1 MLWGYAGPW
10 FGEFL
15 QGDDSLMGRLKWL
28 VANGLQAAHVGL
40 NEIER
45 LTDDERA
52 ALGEYLAEH
61 DLHLVPG
68 VHFDFLD
75 ADHDAIMRQTDAA
88 IRAIG
93 EYHEL
98 LRAPIVTT
106 LVGKYHRFMREP
118 SLQEQMDR
126 LPSVI
131 APIAYACH
139 EFGCPLGIENHGDYY
154 ATDLVELCRRTPFL
168 GVFLDTGNTYLI
180 GEQSLP
186 AIRAAAPLTIGTHFK
201 DHHVWP
207 EKQTYPLR
215 FEIGGAVLGEGDVG
229 LREAYDILVENA
241 PNPAA
246 LVMMIEMVPPRPM
259 GPEECL
265 AKTLAFV
272 RSLPEVTP

>member
-1 MLWGYAGPW
+1 MLWGYAGCW
-10 FGEFL
+10 YGEFL
-15 QGDDSLMGRLKWL
+15 QGDDTPLGRLKW
-28 VANGLQAAHVGL
+28 VAAHGLQAAHVGL
-40 NEIER
+40 GEIEAMA
-45 LTDDERA
+45 DAERA
-52 ALGEYLAEH
+52 ALGEYLTEQ

-75 ADHDAIMRQTDAA
+75 ADHDAVMRKTDAA

-93 EYHEL
+93 EYHAL

-154 ATDLVELCRRTPFL
+154 ASDLVELCRRTPFL
-168 GVFLDTGNTYLI
+168 GIFLDTGNTYLI

-186 AIRAAAPLTIGTHFK
+186 AVRTAAPLTIGTHFK

-229 LREAYDILVENA
+229 LREAYDTLLAQA
-241 PNPAA
+241 PNPAS
-246 LVMMIEMVPPRPM
+246 LVMMIEMVAPQPM
-259 GPEECL
+259 PPEECL
-265 AKTLAFV
+265 DKSLAFV
-272 RSLPEVTP
+272 RSLPEVSG